1 MALGNKP
8 DKVLPN
14 KAIQLSQVISLATL
28 VGKKGNLHSLGGYF
42 VPDAVLE
49 AFCTC
54 ARGFLYMFQPRAQ
67 SGQMGIVDYHCPLV
81 E

>member
-1 MALGNKP
+1 MIGVALGNKP

-54 ARGFLYMFQPRAQ
+54 FNPEHSPVRWVLWVT
-67 SGQMGIVDYHCPLV
+67 IVPL
-81 E
+81 